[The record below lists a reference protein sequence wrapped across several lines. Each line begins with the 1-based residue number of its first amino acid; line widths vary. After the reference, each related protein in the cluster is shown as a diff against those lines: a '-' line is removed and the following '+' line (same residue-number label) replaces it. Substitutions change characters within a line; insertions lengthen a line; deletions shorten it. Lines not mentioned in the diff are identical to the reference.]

1 MAKRTANTATPTSD
15 YTALVAE
22 AAYYKAER
30 RGFEPGYEMTDWLEA
45 EREIEGILE
54 KPKARTGPV
63 KAASKAGKPK
73 KSSSN

>member
-1 MAKRTANTATPTSD
+1 MAKRTASTATQPTD

-30 RGFEPGYEMTDWLEA
+30 RGFEPGYEMADWLEA

-54 KPKARTGPV
+54 KPKARR
-63 KAASKAGKPK
+63 KPAK
-73 KSSSN
+73 KSASN